1 VIIPNK
7 IIMTA
12 KTIFDNDRAPKLMD
26 NFLSNTFAD
35 LYVSGYHNLDGA
47 EDFAAVIKAT
57 VTDTYNHAATDD
69 NNLKKFLGFADDVI
83 EKSTGRTVYMD
94 SNIALTDGSKLARD
108 GARVIPNL
116 YEAIDGLR
124 LGEEI
129 LAKQTGDL
137 ISKIETIG
145 ETHGPSTADAGL
157 YVNYISA
164 GSPYSEAYTAFMTT
178 DKFDNYVISP
188 GTGTGGYNR
197 DANATNSTNANLHF
211 SANEIT
217 FTVANHNNLV
227 SNVYLISGALTT
239 ADFELNAGQLT
250 AQGSVL
256 NNLTGTI
263 YYWVPL
269 EDYTI
274 EGNTIPAGSHGK
286 IFAKNTTT
294 NAPQTLQNRVVVCY
308 SHAVTLGD
316 VGDITAQEGG
326 LNVGGTMTY
335 NLGAIIEAIQ
345 ELNRRTM
352 FMDIDMSFNGAM
364 SYGDYVS
371 DIVTAGAYGKV
382 LDGLPGATDADHG
395 KHYA

>member
-1 VIIPNK
+1 
-7 IIMTA
+7 MTSA
-12 KTIFDNDRAPKLMD
+12 KGIFEAAAAPKLMD
-26 NFLSNTFAD
+26 DFLSNTFAG
-35 LYVSGYHNLDGA
+35 LYVSGLQALDGA
-47 EDFAAVIKAT
+47 KDFAAVITANISADYNHESTDDGNLKAFLGLADQTIKAT
-57 VTDTYNHAATDD
+57 GD
-69 NNLKKFLGFADDVI
+69 
-83 EKSTGRTVYMD
+83 RTVYMD

-164 GSPYSEAYTAFMTT
+164 GDQRSGQYTAFMTT
-178 DKFDNYVISP
+178 SAFDNYVISP
-188 GTGTGGYNR
+188 GIGTGGYNR
-197 DANATNSTNANLHF
+197 DANAANPTTANLHF

-217 FTVANHNNLV
+217 FTVANHNTLV
-227 SNVYLISGALTT
+227 SNIYLISGALTT
-239 ADFELNAGQLT
+239 ADFELNADQLT
-250 AQGSVL
+250 EQGAML
-256 NNLTGTI
+256 NNLTSTI

-269 EDYTI
+269 EDYEI

-286 IFAKNTTT
+286 IFAKNATDQ
-294 NAPQTLQNRVVVCY
+294 AQALRNRVVVCY
-308 SHAVTLGD
+308 SHAVTLGN
-316 VGDITAQEGG
+316 VGNITAQEGG
-326 LNVGGTMTY
+326 LEVSGTMTY

-364 SYGDYVS
+364 SYGDY
-371 DIVTAGAYGKV
+371 TATNAESSKYGKI
-382 LDGLPGATDADHG
+382 LDGLPAGSDGNLSQHLPAQAH
-395 KHYA
+395 